1 MSKSSSRLSLAGV
14 LLAIAALPTAATAQ
28 YQLPVLVSSVKA
40 DSLHEAAVAYVA
52 AHRWRDAARLHRQ
65 SADLRAPDDPLAF
78 RCLSDAAALAYAVN
92 DRTGARNDM
101 AEAAGQALAR
111 GDLSSAAQA
120 YLDAA
125 WIAQE
130 QKNPRQVWELGHR
143 AELLAASPLLAEPD
157 RMAILQRI
165 SKAPLAMREAM
176 RAGPGVGVG
185 TTRTGS

>member
-1 MSKSSSRLSLAGV
+1 MSKVSSRLSLAGV

-40 DSLHEAAVAYVA
+40 DSLHEAAIAYVA

-65 SADLRAPDDPLAF
+65 SAALRTPDDPLAF

-92 DRTGARNDM
+92 DRTAARNDM

-130 QKNPRQVWELGHR
+130 QKNPHQVWALGHR
-143 AELLAASPLLAEPD
+143 AEMLAASPLLAERD

-176 RAGPGVGVG
+176 RAGPGAG
-185 TTRTGS
+185 TRAGS